1 VIRFWDFAAFLANS
15 VIFLLIGSRE
25 AMQPIAAFWRPALV
39 GTLAVLAGRAAA
51 IIRSPAS
58 FPPRMATDG
67 LTRHILFWGA
77 CAGRW
82 RWRWR
87 WCSRGLPEHDAL
99 VSAAFAVV
107 AFSIFVQG

>member
-51 IIRSPAS
+51 IITGLFPTTHGHRRPDPAY
-58 FPPRMATDG
+58 PVLGG
-67 LTRHILFWGA
+67 LRGA
-77 CAGRW
+77 GVGAGAG
-82 RWRWR
+82 
-87 WCSRGLPEHDAL
+87 CSRGLPEHDAL